1 MAKALPMTTTEHS
14 SEVAANDKIHRSTLD
29 RPKA

>member
-1 MAKALPMTTTEHS
+1 MVKVLPKATTEDS
-14 SEVAANDKIHRSTLD
+14 SVDAASDKIHRSTLD